1 MHIPPLAHDH
11 NKLSSAVI
19 NIDSEE
25 VEQYCE
31 MWIPHLNLTLQ
42 DQKILHSSTSW
53 LTDAIVNAAQELLK
67 KENTAISGLQNVILG
82 QVNAFNVE
90 QGEFVQLLHTGH
102 SHWNVVS
109 TIDRKHP
116 EVDIFDSLYSCSNHS
131 KVQIANIISTK
142 HPTIKLRYVDV
153 KKQSGHCDCG
163 IFAIAFAT
171 AIVYGRNP
179 GQYTF
184 KQSAMRDHLLRPF
197 HNTTLEPA
205 SRRSNQRCVAASY
218 CEHATL

>member
-19 NIDSEE
+19 NIVSEE
-25 VEQYCE
+25 GEQYCE

-53 LTDAIVNAAQELLK
+53 LTDAVVNAAQELLK

-90 QGEFVQLLHTGH
+90 QGEFVQILHTGH

-109 TIDRKHP
+109 LI
-116 EVDIFDSLYSCSNHS
+116 E
-131 KVQIANIISTK
+131 
-142 HPTIKLRYVDV
+142 
-153 KKQSGHCDCG
+153 
-163 IFAIAFAT
+163 
-171 AIVYGRNP
+171 
-179 GQYTF
+179 
-184 KQSAMRDHLLRPF
+184 
-197 HNTTLEPA
+197 NT
-205 SRRSNQRCVAASY
+205 QK
-218 CEHATL
+218 

>member
-19 NIDSEE
+19 NIVSEE
-25 VEQYCE
+25 EEQYCE
-31 MWIPHLNLTLQ
+31 MWIPHLNLALQ

-90 QGEFVQLLHTGH
+90 QGEFVQILHTGH

-116 EVDIFDSLYSCSNHS
+116 EVDIFDSLYSSCSNHS

-179 GQYTF
+179 GQYIF
-184 KQSAMRDHLLRPF
+184 KQSAMRDHLLQCIKNGKVTMFPIQK
-197 HNTTLEPA
+197 N
-205 SRRSNQRCVAASY
+205 RRTSY
-218 CEHATL
+218 KVKRI